1 MKKSGSGA
9 SSEENKESQ
18 NPYHIKDS
26 GFLIFTEIIFGSFLL
41 KTAVAIPLKKSKK
54 RKTIVFLRGNCFSS
68 RFFTL

>member
-26 GFLIFTEIIFGSFLL
+26 GFLISTEIIFG
-41 KTAVAIPLKKSKK
+41 I
-54 RKTIVFLRGNCFSS
+54 FSS
-68 RFFTL
+68 EDSRRNSS